1 MLQVVYRLVLSS
13 QFSCPLGAGMLTRT
27 FVVFFSILLGF
38 AATDVAGAQGRR
50 VALVIGN
57 AKYQNTPA
65 LTNSW
70 E

>member
-1 MLQVVYRLVLSS
+1 
-13 QFSCPLGAGMLTRT
+13 LTRT

-38 AATDVAGAQGRR
+38 AASDVASAQGRR